1 MADES
6 PKKIANKGEHIY
18 FICWKHCVDDRK
30 KCLDFLIKV
39 KANSIPVPRFFT
51 MHVFR
56 GFESGFIL
64 PHELL
69 TMYTIASV
77 SNSNLMTRVD
87 PGISERE
94 GRKREPEKVIS
105 FQKTGFFLQCLQMF
119 PEITKGAE
127 GISGGGS

>member
-1 MADES
+1 
-6 PKKIANKGEHIY
+6 
-18 FICWKHCVDDRK
+18 
-30 KCLDFLIKV
+30 
-39 KANSIPVPRFFT
+39 

-69 TMYTIASV
+69 TMYTIMSV

-105 FQKTGFFLQCLQMF
+105 FQKTGFFCSVF
-119 PEITKGAE
+119 PRKCFPKLPMKGAE
-127 GISGGGS
+127 GISSGGS